1 MIEKIKSIRLDKKQ
15 VFDCLFLL
23 YYGVVFTRFFLDTT
37 MLPYITWN
45 IEVLYIIGITIGVLK
60 LAVDRRMKTWE
71 LIVFGLTITV
81 AMLQYYHRPDEYVLA
96 FTVLF
101 IGAYN
106 VDYRKILKVYLGLGI
121 SYTVFVVI
129 GCLLGYIENLTF
141 TLWNGNVRNSF
152 GFNYPTDFTA
162 HLFFFIVAWCILRY
176 EKITWIE
183 IGVFAAVM
191 LWSYFGCYARN
202 NTICI
207 GLVILLCV
215 LEKILPTE
223 KKYAL
228 RENKV
233 LKAVCIII
241 PILIIVGMI
250 FLSLIYNEEN
260 PILYKL
266 DLIFNYRLSM
276 GKHGFVEYGLSPWGK
291 LIEMQG
297 LGRIE
302 GGGMSIWNFGLSYFM
317 LDCSYVNILLQ
328 FGVMLF
334 GILIVLQI
342 VWSIRN
348 CRVNRLFFIAIYII
362 ICIQCAV
369 EHHYL
374 DIAYNPLLFF
384 AILNQKRNKKLV
396 KTCESK
402 EK

>member
-1 MIEKIKSIRLDKKQ
+1 MIERIKSVKLDKKQ

-45 IEVLYIIGITIGVLK
+45 IEVLYIIGITIGALK
-60 LAVDRRMKTWE
+60 LAVDLRMKTWE

-96 FTVLF
+96 FAVLF

-106 VDYRKILKVYLGLGI
+106 VDYRKMLKVYLGLGI

-162 HLFFFIVAWCILRY
+162 HLFFFIAVWCILRY

-207 GLVILLCV
+207 GLVIMLCI
-215 LEKILPTE
+215 LEKVLPSE
-223 KKYAL
+223 KKFAL

-233 LKAVCIII
+233 LKAVCVMI
-241 PILIIVGMI
+241 PFLIIGGMI
-250 FLSLIYNEEN
+250 FLSLIYNDGN
-260 PILYKL
+260 AILSKL
-266 DLIFNYRLSM
+266 NDVFNSRFQL
-276 GKHGFVEYGLSPWGK
+276 GKYGFVEYGLSPWGK

-297 LGRIE
+297 FGRIE
-302 GGGMSIWNFGLSYFM
+302 GGMENLWNTGLSYFV

-328 FGVMLF
+328 FGVVLF
-334 GILIVLQI
+334 CVLVILQFVEM
-342 VWSIRN
+342 VRN
-348 CRVNRLFFIAIYII
+348 YQADCLFLLMIYIV

-374 DIAYNPLLFF
+374 EIAYNPLLFF
-384 AILNQKRNKKLV
+384 SMIKYGKFNNK
-396 KTCESK
+396 
-402 EK
+402 

>member
-1 MIEKIKSIRLDKKQ
+1 MIEKIKSIKLDKKQ

-60 LAVDRRMKTWE
+60 LAVDRRMKVWE

-96 FTVLF
+96 FAVLF

-106 VDYRKILKVYLGLGI
+106 VDYRKLLKVYLGLGI

-207 GLVILLCV
+207 GLVIVLCI
-215 LEKILPTE
+215 LEKILPSE
-223 KKYAL
+223 KKFAL

-241 PILIIVGMI
+241 PILIIGGMI
-250 FLSLIYNEEN
+250 FLSLIYNDGDA
-260 PILYKL
+260 ILYKANDVL
-266 DLIFNYRLSM
+266 NNRLEF
-276 GKHGFVEYGLSPWGK
+276 GKYGFVEYGLSPWGK
-291 LIEMQG
+291 QIAMQG
-297 LGRIE
+297 FGRIE
-302 GGGMSIWNFGLSYFM
+302 GGTETFWNTGLSYFV

-328 FGVMLF
+328 FGVVLF
-334 GILIVLQI
+334 CALVVLQI
-342 VWSIRN
+342 IWLIQDYQTG
-348 CRVNRLFFIAIYII
+348 RLFFIMIYII

-384 AILNQKRNKKLV
+384 TLLNQKMK
-396 KTCESK
+396 
-402 EK
+402 

>member
-1 MIEKIKSIRLDKKQ
+1 MIEKIKSIKLDKKQ

-37 MLPYITWN
+37 MLPYIAWN
-45 IEVLYIIGITIGVLK
+45 IEELYIIGITIGVLK
-60 LAVDRRMKTWE
+60 LAVDRRMKVWE

-96 FTVLF
+96 FAVLF

-106 VDYRKILKVYLGLGI
+106 VDYRKLLKVYLGLGI

-162 HLFFFIVAWCILRY
+162 HLFFFVVAWCILRY

-207 GLVILLCV
+207 GLVIVLCI
-215 LEKILPTE
+215 LEKILPSE
-223 KKYAL
+223 KKCAL
-228 RENKV
+228 RENKA

-241 PILIIVGMI
+241 PILIIGGMI
-250 FLSLIYNEEN
+250 FLSLIYNDGN
-260 PILYKL
+260 AILYKL
-266 DLIFNYRLSM
+266 NDVLNNRLGF
-276 GKHGFVEYGLSPWGK
+276 GKYGFVEYGLSPWGK
-291 LIEMQG
+291 QIAMQG
-297 LGRIE
+297 FGRIE
-302 GGGMSIWNFGLSYFM
+302 GGTDSFWNTGLSYFV

-328 FGVMLF
+328 FGVVLF
-334 GILIVLQI
+334 CILVILQI
-342 VWSIRN
+342 IWQVQN
-348 CRVNRLFFIAIYII
+348 YQGDRLFFIIIFII
-362 ICIQCAV
+362 ICVQCAV

-374 DIAYNPLLFF
+374 DIAYNPLLF
-384 AILNQKRNKKLV
+384 ITLLKQKCDR
-396 KTCESK
+396 
-402 EK
+402 

>member
-1 MIEKIKSIRLDKKQ
+1 MIERIKSIKLDKKQ

-60 LAVDRRMKTWE
+60 LAVDRRMKVWE

-96 FTVLF
+96 FAVLF

-106 VDYRKILKVYLGLGI
+106 VDYRKLLKVYLGLGI

-162 HLFFFIVAWCILRY
+162 HLFFFVVAWCILRY

-207 GLVILLCV
+207 
-215 LEKILPTE
+215 
-223 KKYAL
+223 AL
-228 RENKV
+228 T
-233 LKAVCIII
+233 
-241 PILIIVGMI
+241 
-250 FLSLIYNEEN
+250 
-260 PILYKL
+260 
-266 DLIFNYRLSM
+266 
-276 GKHGFVEYGLSPWGK
+276 
-291 LIEMQG
+291 
-297 LGRIE
+297 
-302 GGGMSIWNFGLSYFM
+302 
-317 LDCSYVNILLQ
+317 
-328 FGVMLF
+328 
-334 GILIVLQI
+334 
-342 VWSIRN
+342 
-348 CRVNRLFFIAIYII
+348 II
-362 ICIQCAV
+362 ICIYKKIIDQNNIFVFSKRMGWICIV
-369 EHHYL
+369 STYL
-374 DIAYNPLLFF
+374 LIASIIGLTLIYRENIY
-384 AILNQKRNKKLV
+384 ILEKINQL
-396 KTCESK
+396 
-402 EK
+402 

>member
-1 MIEKIKSIRLDKKQ
+1 MIEKIKSIKLDKKQ

-60 LAVDRRMKTWE
+60 LAVDRRMKVWE

-96 FTVLF
+96 FAVLF

-106 VDYRKILKVYLGLGI
+106 VDYRKLLKVYLGLGI

-183 IGVFAAVM
+183 IGVFTAVM

-207 GLVILLCV
+207 GLVIVLCI
-215 LEKILPTE
+215 LEKILPSE
-223 KKYAL
+223 KKCAL
-228 RENKV
+228 RETKA

-241 PILIIVGMI
+241 PILIIGGMI
-250 FLSLIYNEEN
+250 FLSLIYKDGNTFLN
-260 PILYKL
+260 KL
-266 DLIFNYRLSM
+266 DEILSYRLSM
-276 GKHGFVEYGLSPWGK
+276 GKYGFVEYGLSPWGK
-291 LIEMQG
+291 QITMQG
-297 LGRIE
+297 YGRIE
-302 GGGMSIWNFGLSYFM
+302 GGTKMFYSSGLSYFM
-317 LDCSYVNILLQ
+317 LDCSYINILLQ
-328 FGVMLF
+328 FGVVLF
-334 GILIVLQI
+334 CALVVLQI
-342 VWSIRN
+342 IWLIQDYQTG
-348 CRVNRLFFIAIYII
+348 RLFFIMIYII

-384 AILNQKRNKKLV
+384 TLLNQKMK
-396 KTCESK
+396 
-402 EK
+402 

>member
-1 MIEKIKSIRLDKKQ
+1 MIERIKSIKLDKKQ

-60 LAVDRRMKTWE
+60 LTVDRRMKVWE

-96 FTVLF
+96 FAVLF

-106 VDYRKILKVYLGLGI
+106 VDYRKLLKVYLGLGM

-207 GLVILLCV
+207 GLVIVLCI
-215 LEKILPTE
+215 LEKILPSE
-223 KKYAL
+223 KKCAL

-233 LKAVCIII
+233 LKAICIII
-241 PILIIVGMI
+241 PILIIGGMI
-250 FLSLIYNEEN
+250 FLSLIYNDGN
-260 PILYKL
+260 TILYKL
-266 DLIFNYRLSM
+266 DDILNHRLVS
-276 GKHGFVEYGLSPWGK
+276 GKKGFIEYGLTPWGK
-291 LIEMQG
+291 QITMQG
-297 LGRIE
+297 IGRIE
-302 GGGMSIWNFGLSYFM
+302 GGIDSLYDSELSYFM

-328 FGVMLF
+328 FGMIFFMILVLLLIILLLKCCVNNKLF
-334 GILIVLQI
+334 GVIILII
-342 VWSIRN
+342 V
-348 CRVNRLFFIAIYII
+348 
-362 ICIQCAV
+362 CIQCAV

-374 DIAYNPLLFF
+374 DIAYNPFLFLLFY
-384 AILNQKRNKKLV
+384 RYKKNSG
-396 KTCESK
+396 T

>member
-1 MIEKIKSIRLDKKQ
+1 MIEKIKSIKLDKKQ
-15 VFDCLFLL
+15 VLDCLFLL

-37 MLPYITWN
+37 MLPYIAWN
-45 IEVLYIIGITIGVLK
+45 IEELYIIGITIGVLR
-60 LAVDRRMKTWE
+60 LAVDRRMKVWE

-96 FTVLF
+96 FAVLF

-106 VDYRKILKVYLGLGI
+106 VDYRKLLKVYLGLGI

-162 HLFFFIVAWCILRY
+162 HLFFFVVAWCILRY

-207 GLVILLCV
+207 GLVIVLCI
-215 LEKILPTE
+215 LEKILPSE
-223 KKYAL
+223 KKCAL
-228 RENKV
+228 RENKA

-241 PILIIVGMI
+241 PILIIGGMI
-250 FLSLIYNEEN
+250 FLSLIYNDGN
-260 PILYKL
+260 AILYKL
-266 DLIFNYRLSM
+266 NDVLNNRLGF
-276 GKHGFVEYGLSPWGK
+276 GKYGFVEYGLSPWGK

-297 LGRIE
+297 LGRTE
-302 GGGMSIWNFGLSYFM
+302 GGIENLWNTGLSYFV

-328 FGVMLF
+328 FGVVLF
-334 GILIVLQI
+334 CVLVILQFVGVIQNYQADCLFILI
-342 VWSIRN
+342 
-348 CRVNRLFFIAIYII
+348 IYIV

-374 DIAYNPLLFF
+374 EIAYNPLLFF
-384 AILNQKRNKKLV
+384 SMSKYGKSNNK
-396 KTCESK
+396 
-402 EK
+402 

>member
-1 MIEKIKSIRLDKKQ
+1 MIEKIKSIKLDKKQ

-60 LAVDRRMKTWE
+60 LAVDRRMKVWE

-96 FTVLF
+96 FAVLF

-106 VDYRKILKVYLGLGI
+106 VDYRKLLKVYLGLGI

-207 GLVILLCV
+207 GLVIVLCI
-215 LEKILPTE
+215 LEKVLPAE
-223 KKYAL
+223 KKCAL

-233 LKAVCIII
+233 LKAVCVMV
-241 PILIIVGMI
+241 PFLIIGGMI
-250 FLSLIYNEEN
+250 FLSLIYNDGN
-260 PILYKL
+260 AILSKL
-266 DLIFNYRLSM
+266 NDVLNNRLGF
-276 GKHGFVEYGLSPWGK
+276 GKYGFVEYGLSPWGK
-291 LIEMQG
+291 QIAMQG
-297 LGRIE
+297 FGRIE
-302 GGGMSIWNFGLSYFM
+302 GGTDSFWNTGLSYFV

-328 FGVMLF
+328 FGVVLF
-334 GILIVLQI
+334 CVLVILQFVEM
-342 VWSIRN
+342 VRN
-348 CRVNRLFFIAIYII
+348 YQADCLFLLMIYIV

-374 DIAYNPLLFF
+374 EIAYNPLLFF
-384 AILNQKRNKKLV
+384 SMIKYGKFNNK
-396 KTCESK
+396 
-402 EK
+402 

>member
-1 MIEKIKSIRLDKKQ
+1 MIERIKSIKLDKKQ

-60 LAVDRRMKTWE
+60 LAVDRRMKVWE

-96 FTVLF
+96 FAVLF

-106 VDYRKILKVYLGLGI
+106 VDYRKLLKVYLGLGI

-162 HLFFFIVAWCILRY
+162 HLFFFVVAWCILRY

-207 GLVILLCV
+207 
-215 LEKILPTE
+215 
-223 KKYAL
+223 AL
-228 RENKV
+228 T
-233 LKAVCIII
+233 
-241 PILIIVGMI
+241 
-250 FLSLIYNEEN
+250 
-260 PILYKL
+260 
-266 DLIFNYRLSM
+266 
-276 GKHGFVEYGLSPWGK
+276 
-291 LIEMQG
+291 
-297 LGRIE
+297 
-302 GGGMSIWNFGLSYFM
+302 
-317 LDCSYVNILLQ
+317 
-328 FGVMLF
+328 
-334 GILIVLQI
+334 
-342 VWSIRN
+342 
-348 CRVNRLFFIAIYII
+348 II
-362 ICIQCAV
+362 ICIYKKIIDQNNIFVFSKRMGWICIVSTYLLIASIIGLTLIYRENIYILEKINQLLNGRLKMGKMGFIEYGINLWGKQISMQGLSRV
-369 EHHYL
+369 EGGTQELL
-374 DIAYNPLLFF
+374 DNGILCLIA
-384 AILNQKRNKKLV
+384 RM
-396 KTCESK
+396 
-402 EK
+402 

>member
-1 MIEKIKSIRLDKKQ
+1 MIERIKSIKLDKKQ

-60 LAVDRRMKTWE
+60 LAVDRRMKVWE

-96 FTVLF
+96 FAVLF

-106 VDYRKILKVYLGLGI
+106 VDYRKLLKVYLGLGI

-162 HLFFFIVAWCILRY
+162 HLFFFVVAWCVLRY

-207 GLVILLCV
+207 ALTIIICIYKKIIDQNNIFVFSKRMGWICIVSTYLLIASIIGLTLIYRENIYI
-215 LEKILPTE
+215 LEKINQL
-223 KKYAL
+223 L
-228 RENKV
+228 NGR
-233 LKAVCIII
+233 LK
-241 PILIIVGMI
+241 
-250 FLSLIYNEEN
+250 
-260 PILYKL
+260 
-266 DLIFNYRLSM
+266 M
-276 GKHGFVEYGLSPWGK
+276 GKMGFIEYGINLWGK
-291 LIEMQG
+291 QISMQG
-297 LGRIE
+297 LSRVE
-302 GGGMSIWNFGLSYFM
+302 GGTQELLDNGISYFM

-328 FGVMLF
+328 FGICF
-334 GILIVLQI
+334 EIVLLGL
-342 VWSIRN
+342 
-348 CRVNRLFFIAIYII
+348 LFIILMKQNKKGKIYFILFLFL
-362 ICIQCAV
+362 ICIQCSL
-369 EHHYL
+369 EHHYFE
-374 DIAYNPLLFF
+374 IAYNPFLLFPLVEF
-384 AILNQKRNKKLV
+384 NNK
-396 KTCESK
+396 SNIA
-402 EK
+402 

>member
-1 MIEKIKSIRLDKKQ
+1 MIERIKSVKLDKKQ

-60 LAVDRRMKTWE
+60 LAVDRRMKVWE

-96 FTVLF
+96 FAVLF

-106 VDYRKILKVYLGLGI
+106 VDYRKLLKVYLGLGI

-207 GLVILLCV
+207 GLVIVLCI
-215 LEKILPTE
+215 LEKVLPAE
-223 KKYAL
+223 KKCAL

-233 LKAVCIII
+233 LKAVCVMV
-241 PILIIVGMI
+241 PFLIIGGMI
-250 FLSLIYNEEN
+250 FLSLIYNDGN
-260 PILYKL
+260 AILYKL
-266 DLIFNYRLSM
+266 NDVLNNRLGF
-276 GKHGFVEYGLSPWGK
+276 GKYGFVEYGLSPWGK
-291 LIEMQG
+291 QIAMQG
-297 LGRIE
+297 FGRIE
-302 GGGMSIWNFGLSYFM
+302 GGTDSFWNTGLSYFV

-328 FGVMLF
+328 FGVVLF
-334 GILIVLQI
+334 CILVILQI
-342 VWSIRN
+342 IWQVQN
-348 CRVNRLFFIAIYII
+348 YQGDRLFFIIIFII
-362 ICIQCAV
+362 ICAQCAV

-374 DIAYNPLLFF
+374 DIAYNPLLF
-384 AILNQKRNKKLV
+384 ITLLKQKCDR
-396 KTCESK
+396 
-402 EK
+402 

>member
-1 MIEKIKSIRLDKKQ
+1 MIERIKSVKLDKKQ

-96 FTVLF
+96 FAVLF

-106 VDYRKILKVYLGLGI
+106 VDYRKMLKVYLGLGI

-152 GFNYPTDFTA
+152 GFNYPTDFAA
-162 HLFFFIVAWCILRY
+162 HLFFFIAVWCILRY

-207 GLVILLCV
+207 GLVIMLCI
-215 LEKILPTE
+215 LEKVLPSE
-223 KKYAL
+223 KKFAL

-233 LKAVCIII
+233 LKAVCVMI
-241 PILIIVGMI
+241 PFLIIGGMI
-250 FLSLIYNEEN
+250 FLSLIYNDGN
-260 PILYKL
+260 AILSKL
-266 DLIFNYRLSM
+266 NDVFNSRFQL
-276 GKHGFVEYGLSPWGK
+276 GKYGFVEYGLSPWGK

-297 LGRIE
+297 FGRIE
-302 GGGMSIWNFGLSYFM
+302 GGMENLWNTGLSYFV

-328 FGVMLF
+328 FGVVLF
-334 GILIVLQI
+334 CVLVILQFVEM
-342 VWSIRN
+342 VRN
-348 CRVNRLFFIAIYII
+348 YQADCLFLLMIYIV

-374 DIAYNPLLFF
+374 EIAYNPLLFF
-384 AILNQKRNKKLV
+384 SMIKYGKFNNK
-396 KTCESK
+396 
-402 EK
+402 

>member
-1 MIEKIKSIRLDKKQ
+1 MIEKIKSIKLDKKQ

-60 LAVDRRMKTWE
+60 LAVDRRMKVWE

-96 FTVLF
+96 FAVLF

-106 VDYRKILKVYLGLGI
+106 VDYRKLLKVYLGLGI

-207 GLVILLCV
+207 GLVIVLCI
-215 LEKILPTE
+215 LEKVLPAE
-223 KKYAL
+223 KKCAL

-233 LKAVCIII
+233 LKAVCVMV
-241 PILIIVGMI
+241 PFLIIGGMI
-250 FLSLIYNEEN
+250 FLSLIYNDGN
-260 PILYKL
+260 AILYKL
-266 DLIFNYRLSM
+266 NDVLNNRLGF
-276 GKHGFVEYGLSPWGK
+276 GKYGFVEYGLSPWGK
-291 LIEMQG
+291 QIAMQG
-297 LGRIE
+297 FGRIE
-302 GGGMSIWNFGLSYFM
+302 GGTDSFWNTGLSYFV

-328 FGVMLF
+328 FGVVLF
-334 GILIVLQI
+334 CILVILQI
-342 VWSIRN
+342 IWQVQN
-348 CRVNRLFFIAIYII
+348 YQGDRLFFIIIFII
-362 ICIQCAV
+362 ICAQWAV

-374 DIAYNPLLFF
+374 DIAYNPLLF
-384 AILNQKRNKKLV
+384 ITLLKQKCDR
-396 KTCESK
+396 
-402 EK
+402 